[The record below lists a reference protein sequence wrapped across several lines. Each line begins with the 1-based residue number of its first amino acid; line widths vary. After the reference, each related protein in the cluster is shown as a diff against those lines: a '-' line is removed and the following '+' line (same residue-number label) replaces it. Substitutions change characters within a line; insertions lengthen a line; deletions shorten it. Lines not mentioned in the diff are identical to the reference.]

1 MVVDDDPV
9 QRRLLIDTLT
19 PLGFNIIA
27 AADGTSCLKML
38 DQCSPKLFML
48 DISMPD
54 MSGWELAAELRKRKI
69 NVPLVMI
76 SAEADEG
83 FGLDTDKPLHND
95 YLVKPINM
103 PSLLSTL
110 AYHLNIDLVLADSQP
125 DASTNAI
132 KNDPVVINELLSFL
146 DIGYIDGF
154 KDSLTAAEADARLAP
169 NLCTNLYNDLAQLK
183 LTTIRSQLMAVID
196 EN

>member
-1 MVVDDDPV
+1 
-9 QRRLLIDTLT
+9 
-19 PLGFNIIA
+19 
-27 AADGTSCLKML
+27 
-38 DQCSPKLFML
+38 
-48 DISMPD
+48 
-54 MSGWELAAELRKRKI
+54 MSGWELAAELRRRKI

-110 AYHLNIDLVLADSQP
+110 AYHLNIDLKLAEPQP
-125 DASTNAI
+125 ETSTNTI
-132 KNDPVVINELLSFL
+132 KNDPIVINELLSFL
-146 DIGYIDGF
+146 DIGYVDGF
-154 KDSLTAAEADARLAP
+154 KKSLLEAEENNRLEAS
-169 NLCTNLYNDLAQLK
+169 LCTHLYNELAQLK